1 MKLHSLICVG
11 MFAAAGAALGEDV
24 IVGKQTC
31 AAMAVP
37 ATGTYTLIA
46 VPFKDVGGTDTEPKV
61 KVADVVK
68 TVGLKAGSH
77 LFYYTGENYYAW
89 KLEEGT
95 WKGATVS
102 YKKNGKDEMTQS
114 PEDGYQVPCG
124 ATLWLQRAEGS
135 DEGVVLYGEEAP
147 VPNPTLTAKSVQLIS
162 NPKATD
168 YTFKAE
174 GDEGVADGDMIMI
187 PQDDGTQTAYTYKTG
202 KGWGQYEQSGTVP
215 GTSIPLMKFTVKTV
229 TIPGGRGAWYV
240 SKGTTPPSIAW

>member
-46 VPFKDVGGTDTEPKV
+46 VPFKDVGGTDAKV
-61 KVADVVK
+61 KVSDVVK
-68 TVGLKAGSH
+68 TVGLKDGSQ
-77 LFYYTGENYYAW
+77 LYYYTGKEYYVWTFDAKTGAW
-89 KLEEGT
+89 TGAIVTSTSEKEGESVT
-95 WKGATVS
+95 MQTPPA
-102 YKKNGKDEMTQS
+102 DF
-114 PEDGYQVPCG
+114 QVPCG

-135 DEGVVLYGEEAP
+135 DEGFVLYGEEAP

-168 YTFKAE
+168 YTFTV
-174 GDEGVADGDMIMI
+174 EGVADGDMIMI

-215 GTSIPLMKFTVKTV
+215 GTEIPLMAFTVKTV

-240 SKGTTPPSIAW
+240 SKGDTVPSIVW

>member
-1 MKLHSLICVG
+1 MKLRLMVYVG
-11 MFAAAGAALGEDV
+11 MLAACGAALGADV

-46 VPFKDVGGTDTEPKV
+46 VPFKDVGGADQKI

-95 WKGATVS
+95 WKGAAVS
-102 YKKNGKDEMTQS
+102 YKKNGKDEMTQT
-114 PEDGYQVPCG
+114 PEDGFQVPCG
-124 ATLWLQRAEGS
+124 ATLWLQRAEES
-135 DEGVVLYGEEAP
+135 EESVVLYGEEAP

-187 PQDDGTQTAYTYKTG
+187 PQDNGTQTAYTYKTG
-202 KGWGQYEQSGTVP
+202 KGWGQYKGTAEKIP
-215 GTSIPLMKFTVKTV
+215 GTAIPLSKFETATV

-240 SKGTTPPSIAW
+240 SKGDTVPSIAW

>member
-114 PEDGYQVPCG
+114 PADDYQVPCG

-135 DEGVVLYGEEAP
+135 DESVVLYGEEAT

-168 YTFKAE
+168 YTFTAE
-174 GDEGVADGDMIMI
+174 GVKGVADGDMIMI
-187 PQDDGTQTAYTYKTG
+187 PQDDGTQTVYTYKTG
-202 KGWGQYEQSGTVP
+202 KNWGQYEQSGTVP
-215 GTSIPLMKFTVKTV
+215 GTEIPLMKFTVKTV

-240 SKGTTPPSIAW
+240 SKGDTVPSIAW

>member
-11 MFAAAGAALGEDV
+11 MFAAAGAALGGDV

-37 ATGTYTLIA
+37 ATGDYTLVA
-46 VPFKDVGGTDTEPKV
+46 VPFKDVGGTDAKV
-61 KVADVVK
+61 KVSDVVK
-68 TVGLKAGSH
+68 TVGLKAGSC
-77 LFYYTGENYYAW
+77 LYYYAGENYYAW
-89 KLEEGT
+89 KLDADAGT
-95 WKGATVS
+95 WKGEAIT
-102 YKKNGKDEMTQS
+102 YKKNGKDKTTQT
-114 PEDGYQVPCG
+114 PEDDFQVSCG
-124 ATLWLQRAEGS
+124 ATLWLQRAAGS
-135 DEGVVLYGEEAP
+135 EEGVVLYGEEAP

-168 YTFKAE
+168 YTFTAA

-202 KGWGQYEQSGTVP
+202 KGWGQYEQSGKVP
-215 GTSIPLMKFTVKTV
+215 GTEIPLMTFTVKTV

-240 SKGTTPPSIAW
+240 SKGDTVPSIVW

>member
-1 MKLHSLICVG
+1 MKHRLMVYVG
-11 MFAAAGAALGEDV
+11 MLAVCGAALGADV

-46 VPFKDVGGTDTEPKV
+46 VPFKDVGGADQKI

-95 WKGATVS
+95 WKGAAVS
-102 YKKNGKDEMTQS
+102 YKKNGKNERTQT
-114 PEDGYQVPCG
+114 PEDGFQVPCG
-124 ATLWLQRAEGS
+124 ATLWLQRAEES
-135 DEGVVLYGEEAP
+135 DESVVLYGEEAT

-174 GDEGVADGDMIMI
+174 SDEGVADGDMIMI

-240 SKGTTPPSIAW
+240 SKGTTPPSIVW